1 MTRRRADAD
10 GRAQVTVN
18 WGGYGE
24 YELTVD
30 PAGTSMAGHFKGRPA
45 DWRRATFLRALG
57 PAGPAD
63 ADCGHEH

>member
-1 MTRRRADAD
+1 M
-10 GRAQVTVN
+10 TVN

-30 PAGTSMAGHFKGRPA
+30 PTGTSMAGHFKGRPM
-45 DWRRATFLRALG
+45 DWRRATFIRALG
-57 PAGPAD
+57 PAGQAD